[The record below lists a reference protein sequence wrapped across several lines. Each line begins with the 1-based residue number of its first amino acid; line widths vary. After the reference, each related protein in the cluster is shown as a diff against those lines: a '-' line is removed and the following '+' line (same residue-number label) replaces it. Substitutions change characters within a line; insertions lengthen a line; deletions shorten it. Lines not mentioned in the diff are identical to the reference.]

1 MRTTVDIDD
10 DVLAAAR
17 ALAAR
22 DGTSIGKSLSLLA
35 REALSRPVGIN
46 KKGRVPAFEV
56 SPDAPIITDEMV
68 RSALDE
74 P

>member
-22 DGTSIGKSLSLLA
+22 DGASIGKTLSVLA
-35 REALSRPVGIN
+35 REALTRPVVIN
-46 KKGRVPAFEV
+46 KKGRVPTFDVRA
-56 SPDAPIITDEMV
+56 DAPVITDEMV